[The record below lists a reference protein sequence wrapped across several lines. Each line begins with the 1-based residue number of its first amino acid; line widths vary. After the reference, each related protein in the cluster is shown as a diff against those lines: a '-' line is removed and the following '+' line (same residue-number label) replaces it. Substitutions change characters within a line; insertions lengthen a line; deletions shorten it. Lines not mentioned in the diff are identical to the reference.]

1 MNDQFYHRD
10 TYDDQVI
17 EKRSKMTKY
26 DAFTTKTSRITFQK
40 NYLESEERYLGTGIY
55 PREEEFYKIIEKEED
70 IENHD
75 ISIVAKS
82 IVIDMSLE
90 SKRHYR

>member
-1 MNDQFYHRD
+1 
-10 TYDDQVI
+10 
-17 EKRSKMTKY
+17 MTKY
-26 DAFTTKTSRITFQK
+26 DAFTKSTSRITFQK

-55 PREEEFYKIIEKEED
+55 PREENFYKIIEKEEE
-70 IENHD
+70 IENYD
-75 ISIVAKS
+75 SNVLAKS